1 MQGVRDGHA
10 FRDGQGQGM
19 VESAGSR
26 QDLSAGALAV
36 RVAMVYAALFFG
48 IGVSLPFLPVW
59 LKARGLD
66 AQTIG
71 LALAL
76 QSLMRVL
83 VAPAVSHLADR
94 LGRLRPVMMVAAAV
108 ALAGLVWLGG
118 VAEGTGALLAGV
130 AVAYGAF
137 APLMPLSDAYAVS
150 ASRRLGLD
158 YGRMRLWGSLAFIAG
173 SMVAGAVQD
182 LLPARHLI
190 WLIAGAQAV
199 LMVAIGLLPRRER
212 DAGGEQGGD
221 LTEGEGLAILSVPFF
236 LFVTVAGLVQA
247 SHAFVYGFSALHWKG
262 LGHSGTVVGV
272 LWTTGVVAEIVL
284 FWFSGTVMARLGAV
298 RLLMIGAL
306 AGTVRWIGLSLDPPL
321 GLLFLLQALHGLSF
335 GATHLGAIAFLRS
348 RLPLSRLATAQSI
361 YGAVSHGLFMTS
373 AMWLSGL
380 LYHQFGARGWWAMA
394 AMTGA
399 ALLLALPLRR
409 LAPRRA

>member
-1 MQGVRDGHA
+1 MISKADT
-10 FRDGQGQGM
+10 
-19 VESAGSR
+19 R
-26 QDLSAGALAV
+26 QKLAADMLAV
-36 RVAMVYAALFFG
+36 RVAAVYATLFFG

-59 LKARGLD
+59 LKAKGLD

-94 LGRLRPVMMVAAAV
+94 LGRLRPVMMAAA
-108 ALAGLVWLGG
+108 ATSLAGLAWLGG
-118 VAEGTGALLAGV
+118 VAEGAGALLFGV

-182 LLPARHLI
+182 VLPTQHLI
-190 WLIAGAQAV
+190 WLIVGAQAA
-199 LMVAIGLLPRRER
+199 LMAAIALLPRRER
-212 DAGGEQGGD
+212 ETAGGQGA
-221 LTEGEGLAILSVPFF
+221 GEDKEDGLAILSVPFF

-247 SHAFVYGFSALHWKG
+247 SHAFVYGFSALHWKS
-262 LGHSGTVVGV
+262 LGHSGTVVGL

-284 FWFSGTVMARLGAV
+284 FWFSGPVMARLGAV
-298 RLLMIGAL
+298 RLLMIGAT
-306 AGTVRWIGLSLDPPL
+306 AGVVRWLGLSLDPSL

-335 GATHLGAIAFLRS
+335 GATHLGAIEFLRS
-348 RLPLSRLATAQSI
+348 RLPLSRLATAQAV

-373 AMWLSGL
+373 AMWLSGF
-380 LYHQFGARGWWAMA
+380 LYHRFGAHGWWAMA
-394 AMTGA
+394 AMACA

-409 LAPRRA
+409 LAPRRL